1 MNGKELK
8 LEASPTRK
16 PAVLKQGDPGRLILF
31 NADDGQYFALDEIGS
46 VVWEHC
52 DGAHTV
58 TEIITHLFD
67 QYDAPRTTIQA
78 DLTEL
83 IANFT
88 SKNLLTSTELFQSSA
103 SGEAKLVKPETAPAQ
118 GPSRQAPLLE
128 KVGTHKSSGKIFFK
142 TKCLEDGREV
152 EKVFYDENGK
162 VSKTIKYQHDSGQGY
177 SLMEIFNAESRLILR
192 HQRGKPPEQ
201 FP

>member
-16 PAVLKQGDPGRLILF
+16 PAMLKQGDPGRLILF

-58 TEIITHLFD
+58 TEIINHLFD
-67 QYDAPRTTIQA
+67 QYEAPRTTIQA

-83 IANFT
+83 IASFT

-103 SGEAKLVKPETAPAQ
+103 DGETKPGKVDPALPPM
-118 GPSRQAPLLE
+118 PSREMPLLE

-142 TKCLEDGREV
+142 TKYLEDGREV
-152 EKVFYDENGK
+152 EKIFYDDDGK

-177 SLMEIFNAESRLILR
+177 SLMEIFNAEGRLILR